1 MGTAREKA
9 KEQRRRELL
18 AAAAS
23 IMAERGFHQTRLG
36 DVGAVVGIS
45 GPGIYRHFDGK
56 DDLLAQVL
64 IEISIRLVDGARAV
78 VNRHREAGEGD
89 PAVVLADLVDFH
101 VEFAVTEPD
110 RIRVQEREI
119 RNLVAHAL
127 EKVRSLQRTY
137 LSLWTD
143 ALLQCRPDL
152 ERAQARL
159 RVQLA
164 VGMVNSS
171 RHVMHWA
178 GPDMVRDQAT
188 RMALASLWAE

>member
-1 MGTAREKA
+1 MTTAREKA

-36 DVGAVVGIS
+36 DVGAAVGIS

-78 VNRHREAGEGD
+78 ITRHDQAGGAD
-89 PAVVLADLVDFH
+89 PAAVLADLVDFH

-119 RNLVAHAL
+119 GNLVAHAL

-143 ALLQCRPDL
+143 VLLQCRPDL
-152 ERAQARL
+152 DRAQARL
-159 RVQLA
+159 RVQLVA
-164 VGMVNSS
+164 GLINSS
-171 RHVMHWA
+171 RHVIHWA
-178 GPDMVRDQAT
+178 DPDLVRDQAT
-188 RMALASLWAE
+188 RMSLASLRAE

>member
-1 MGTAREKA
+1 MTTAREKA

-36 DVGAVVGIS
+36 DVGAAVGIS
-45 GPGIYRHFDGK
+45 GPGIYR
-56 DDLLAQVL
+56 
-64 IEISIRLVDGARAV
+64 LVDGARAV
-78 VNRHREAGEGD
+78 ITRHDQAGGAD
-89 PAVVLADLVDFH
+89 PAAVLADLVDFH

-119 RNLVAHAL
+119 GNLVAHAL

-143 ALLQCRPDL
+143 VLLQCRPDL
-152 ERAQARL
+152 DRAQARL
-159 RVQLA
+159 RVQLVA
-164 VGMVNSS
+164 GLINSS
-171 RHVMHWA
+171 RHVIHWA
-178 GPDMVRDQAT
+178 GPDLVRDQAT
-188 RMALASLWAE
+188 RMSLASLRAE

>member
-1 MGTAREKA
+1 MTTAREKA

-36 DVGAVVGIS
+36 DVGAAVGIS

-78 VNRHREAGEGD
+78 ITRHEEVGGVD
-89 PAVVLADLVDFH
+89 PAAVLADLVDFH

-119 RNLVAHAL
+119 GNLVAHAL

-143 ALLQCRPDL
+143 VLLQCRPDL
-152 ERAQARL
+152 DRAQARL
-159 RVQLA
+159 RVQLVA
-164 VGMVNSS
+164 GLINSS
-171 RHVMHWA
+171 RHVIHWA
-178 GPDMVRDQAT
+178 GPDLARDQAA
-188 RMALASLWAE
+188 RMSLASLRAE